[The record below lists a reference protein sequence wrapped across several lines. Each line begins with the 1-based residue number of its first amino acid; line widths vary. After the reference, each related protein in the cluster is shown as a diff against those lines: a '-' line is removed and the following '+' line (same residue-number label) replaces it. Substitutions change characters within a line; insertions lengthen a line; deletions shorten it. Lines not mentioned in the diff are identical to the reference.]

1 MSIQSRTSRD
11 QVTIERLG
19 VTQSTTGGQ
28 IRAYN
33 TSNRSSRPTTA
44 KCRIQPLSHKERVA
58 FGVRG
63 SQAAWK
69 LLFHADP
76 EITIEDRV
84 TFLDADGRPQTAVAI
99 EPSRNLDGQ
108 GRLYRAVCEEVDN
121 EL

>member
-28 IRAYN
+28 VRAYN
-33 TSNRSSRPTTA
+33 AANRGSRPATA
-44 KCRIQPLSHKERVA
+44 RCRIQPLSNKERVA
-58 FGVRG
+58 FGVKGTR
-63 SQAAWK
+63 AAWK
-69 LLFHADP
+69 LLFHSNP
-76 EITIEDRV
+76 EITVEDRV
-84 TFLDADGRPQTAVAI
+84 TFVDADGQTHTASVI

-108 GRLYRAVCEEVDN
+108 SRLYRSIAEEVDN